1 MNEMIKKWLLNL
13 LDEEIR
19 IEKGTIANERL
30 WSLSNEIHANNV
42 ELHEEYIKVLEKI
55 KKEFC

>member
-1 MNEMIKKWLLNL
+1 MNEMIKNWLRNL

-19 IEKGTIANERL
+19 NEKGTIANERI
-30 WSLSNEIHANNV
+30 WSLSDDIHAANV
-42 ELHEEYIKVLEKI
+42 ELHEEYIKVLENI

>member
-1 MNEMIKKWLLNL
+1 MVKRWLLNL

-19 IEKGTIANERL
+19 NEKGTIANERI
-30 WSLSNEIHANNV
+30 WALSDDIHAVNV
-42 ELHEEYIKVLEKI
+42 ELHEEYIKVLENI